1 MSSRFYRWQ
10 KEGIWDRI
18 FAAVQERSDAAGAL
32 DWNEHYVDGTVVRAH
47 QHAAGAKKGTP
58 RTKP

>member
-1 MSSRFYRWQ
+1 VSSRFYRWR
-10 KEGIWDRI
+10 KDGIWDLI
-18 FAAVQERSDAAGAL
+18 FAALQAQSDAAGAL

-58 RTKP
+58 RTRP